1 MTPLAANP
9 LRKRSVSAPVL
20 ELAALSKGW
29 PGFTLG
35 PISAT
40 FAAGR
45 AYGVLGENGAGK
57 TTLLGLIAQQLRPT
71 AGTVRWNGEAL
82 SWGNPAAKRRVT
94 LVRETPSF
102 YQELTIDE
110 TLRFAGSF
118 HDRWDAALAVKLARR
133 FQLDVDKPVR
143 VLSRGMRVKLG
154 ILLAVV
160 APTEVVL
167 LDEPTSGLDPLAREE
182 LYDLLHEVRSQ
193 RPDLCLLL
201 SSHLFD
207 DVHGIA
213 DETVILGDGQT
224 LFRFAHE
231 ELSQLCVWSTALDA
245 RVPAEGHRLTWSA
258 SPGLRMLVE
267 RGSAAEA
274 ALRASGVARE
284 IAEDVVASV
293 YRGVARTA
301 RKSRA

>member
-1 MTPLAANP
+1 MP
-9 LRKRSVSAPVL
+9 APVL
-20 ELAALSKGW
+20 ELAGLSKVW

-35 PISAT
+35 PLSAA
-40 FAAGR
+40 FAPGR

-57 TTLLGLIAQQLRPT
+57 TTLLGLIGLQLRPT
-71 AGTVRWNGEAL
+71 AGTVRWRGETL
-82 SWGNPAAKRRVT
+82 PWGNPAAKQRVT

-118 HDRWDAALAVKLARR
+118 YDRWDSASVVRLARR
-133 FQLDVDKPVR
+133 FQLDVGKRVR

-154 ILLAVV
+154 ILVAVI
-160 APTEVVL
+160 APTEVVR

-182 LYDLLHEVRSQ
+182 LYELLHEVRSQ

-207 DVHGIA
+207 DVRAVA
-213 DETVILGDGQT
+213 DETMILGEGRI
-224 LFRFAHE
+224 LFHCAHE
-231 ELSQLCVWSTALDA
+231 ELPGLCVWSMTSDVQ
-245 RVPAEGHRLTWSA
+245 VPVAGHRLTWNASA
-258 SPGLRMLVE
+258 GPRMLVE

-274 ALRASGVARE
+274 ALRASGVASE
-284 IAEDVVASV
+284 MSGDVVATV
-293 YRGVARTA
+293 YRGVARAATDT
-301 RKSRA
+301 RR